1 MINTKM
7 SPAENKQL
15 QKMIKTKTPNK
26 LVNPKEKIGDKIP
39 KNFNARTS

>member
-7 SPAENKQL
+7 SPEENKQL
-15 QKMIKTKTPNK
+15 QKLIKTKASNK
-26 LVNPKEKIGDKIP
+26 LVNPKEKINEKIP